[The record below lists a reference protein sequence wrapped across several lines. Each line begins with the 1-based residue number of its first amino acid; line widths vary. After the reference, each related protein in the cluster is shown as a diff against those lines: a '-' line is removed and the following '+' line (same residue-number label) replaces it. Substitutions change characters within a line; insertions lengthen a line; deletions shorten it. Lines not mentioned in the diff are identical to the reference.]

1 MTKHLLA
8 LILGIVIGVLLLAA
22 GLYYNPFSTKNRLSP
37 ISVTD
42 NDVITLSYSVVA
54 TDGLVYTN
62 DGESQIDPHP
72 AKVLQLWEP
81 TIRQSSAMVTTLVDS
96 RGQLAGLGIKFSSRS
111 EQTSILDGE
120 ALVDSVWHIYLP
132 GRGSLF
138 VAQTENYWDYIRKIV
153 LPARWSSGDNWRGN
167 WRANVTSGPNA
178 LGTARAFGGSGELAG
193 IDTEAVEALSARA
206 YSVEQGPVAMQGELS
221 IEIPRDGTGEEAI
234 AAE

>member
-1 MTKHLLA
+1 MIKHLAA
-8 LILGIVIGVLLLAA
+8 LVIGMVIGALLLAA
-22 GLYYNPFSTKNRLSP
+22 GLYYNPFNTQNKLSP

-42 NDVITLSYSVVA
+42 NAVISLGYSAVA
-54 TDGLVYTN
+54 ADGLVYTN

-81 TIRQSSAMVTTLVDS
+81 TIRQSSAMATTLVDS
-96 RGQLAGLGIKFSSRS
+96 RGQLAGIGIKFSSLS
-111 EQTSILDGE
+111 ESTSILDGE

-138 VAQTENYWDYIRKIV
+138 VAQTENYWDYIREIV
-153 LPARWSSGDNWRGN
+153 VPARWSSGDNWRGT
-167 WRANVTSGPNA
+167 WRGNVTSGPNA
-178 LGTARAFGGSGELAG
+178 LGTANAYGGSGDLAG
-193 IDTEAVEALSARA
+193 IDTEAVEALTARA

-221 IEIPRDGTGEEAI
+221 IEIPRETPGAAI

>member
-1 MTKHLLA
+1 MIKHLVA
-8 LILGIVIGVLLLAA
+8 LILGVFIGVLLLAA
-22 GLYYNPFSTKNRLSP
+22 GLYYNPFNAKNRLSP

-42 NDVITLSYSVVA
+42 NDVITLGYSAVV

-62 DGESQIDPHP
+62 DGESHIDPHP

-81 TIRQSSAMVTTLVDS
+81 TIRQSSAMATTLVDS
-96 RGQLAGLGIKFSSRS
+96 RGQLAGLGIKFSSLS
-111 EQTSILDGE
+111 EQTSILDGD

-138 VAQTENYWDYIRKIV
+138 VAQTENYWDYIREIV
-153 LPARWSSGDNWRGN
+153 LPARWSSGDNWRGT
-167 WRANVTSGPNA
+167 WRGNITAGPNA
-178 LGTARAFGGSGELAG
+178 LGTAKAFGGSGEFAD

-206 YSVEQGPVAMQGELS
+206 YSVQQGPVAMQGELS
-221 IEIPRDGTGEEAI
+221 IEIPREDPDEAI